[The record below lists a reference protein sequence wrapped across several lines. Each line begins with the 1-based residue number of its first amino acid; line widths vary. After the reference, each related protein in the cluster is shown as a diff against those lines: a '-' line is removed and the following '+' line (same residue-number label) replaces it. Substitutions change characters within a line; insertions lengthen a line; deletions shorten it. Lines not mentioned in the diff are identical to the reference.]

1 VAVLVCGPKP
11 DAPTIHR
18 AGSGFGIGIRVVCVR
33 IEEGATATMSSIG
46 GIDVATVG
54 SLEDLP
60 RALHRMRAA

>member
-1 VAVLVCGPKP
+1 VLICGSVP

-18 AGSGFGIGIRVVCVR
+18 AGSAFGVGIRVVGVR
-33 IEEGATATMSSIG
+33 VDEGASPAMSSIG

-54 SLEDLP
+54 TLEDLP